1 MATTTPAQNGHWKDR
16 AITAAETISDTFD
29 VAKAYGAH
37 IANWVLFFC
46 LVANL
51 IEMVSPGFEA
61 LVGLTVVA
69 IQSISLDIAGFG
81 LTAMAASAKSRGDN
95 KSARK
100 ANIMGWTL
108 ISVMAVTVGLV
119 TLAAFKPDWSSNIAQ
134 ANQIL
139 MFVRVIVTV
148 FYGHIVHQIREEGV
162 AHENR
167 LAALETEVSTLQGQL
182 QAKQKEVEAV
192 QSKLF
197 TVQSQ
202 VSTLDVAL
210 STVQRNLSTVQHKLD
225 AEQQR
230 ANGLEQ
236 ELLTG
241 QGDTSG
247 LRRELSGAN
256 IELESLRGRLA
267 AKAREAEEMQSDL
280 SSVVALRREL
290 NAAQVASQALQTQL
304 DGKVRELQSV
314 QGQLSTEQR
323 AVSTL
328 RRELSSV
335 QSQQVSTGQRE
346 RVSSG
351 QKNGASGQPQ
361 RGDTGQE
368 KVVQLDSRRVNP
380 REYALAV
387 QQLMAEEKLAG
398 REISGRE
405 ISRRLG
411 GSPTTANE
419 WKKFFEDGKKL
430 EDVFPDLHVVN
441 E

>member
-1 MATTTPAQNGHWKDR
+1 MTQAAPQENHWKDR
-16 AITAAETISDTFD
+16 AITASAAISDAFD
-29 VAKAYGAH
+29 VFKAYGAH

-51 IEMVSPGFEA
+51 IEVVSPTFEA
-61 LVGLTVVA
+61 LVGLEVIAV
-69 IQSISLDIAGFG
+69 QSISLDIAGFG

-95 KSARK
+95 KSALK
-100 ANIMGWTL
+100 ASIMGWTL

-182 QAKQKEVEAV
+182 QAKQKEVDAG
-192 QSKLF
+192 QLNLS

-202 VSTLDVAL
+202 VSTLEVELD
-210 STVQRNLSTVQHKLD
+210 TTQRNLSTVQRKLD

-230 ANGLEQ
+230 ANSFEQ

-241 QGDTSG
+241 QGDTAG
-247 LRRELSGAN
+247 MRRDLNAAA
-256 IELESLRGRLA
+256 IEVESVRGRLA
-267 AKAREAEEMQSDL
+267 AKVREVEEMQADL

-290 NAAQVASQALQTQL
+290 NAAQVASQELRTQL
-304 DGKVRELQSV
+304 DGKTRELQGI

-323 AVSTL
+323 TVSSL

-351 QKNGASGQPQ
+351 QKNGANGQPQ

-368 KVVQLDSRRVNP
+368 KVVQLDSRRTTNG

-387 QQLMAEEKLAG
+387 QQLLKEPGMTG
-398 REISGRE
+398 REIA
-405 ISRRLG
+405 RRLG

-430 EDVFPDLHVVN
+430 EDVFPDLRVAN